1 MNFKQILL
9 EDSRRRQVIRTIVR
23 DIITVYKKEDEGEFY
38 LPNHIEKDDDY
49 YNFTNFDHNLIVELI
64 IIENYDIED
73 FIVDANYWKD
83 EEIIEIIID
92 YNPDR
97 KFDTLYDLVGELN
110 QIVAHEIRHID
121 QKHKGT
127 HDLNQEEEYDPFKYY
142 SQPHEVDAQVFGF
155 NRLSKLT
162 KKPYEAVVRSWFEK
176 NKDIHRLNEKE
187 KEEIIKILLNYKN

>member
-1 MNFKQILL
+1 MDFEQILL
-9 EDSRRRQVIRTIVR
+9 EDGRRRQVIRAIVR

-73 FIVDANYWKD
+73 FIVDANYWRD

-92 YNPDR
+92 YN
-97 KFDTLYDLVGELN
+97 
-110 QIVAHEIRHID
+110 
-121 QKHKGT
+121 KGT
-127 HDLNQEEEYDPFKYY
+127 HDLDQEEEYDPFKYY